1 MRWRAKPHHSRWG
14 FCLGSSTSLLYLYL
28 YACISLQV
36 SPVHPTIDIAS
47 ATVYTETL
55 SRIEM
60 EEKNRLEDKETS
72 RLEAFSDG
80 VFAVAITLLVLNIK
94 PPPDN
99 ILDNKQWWSALLGQ
113 LPALLALVTSFFTIG
128 IMWINHHRLFNLI
141 KRTDTGLM
149 LFNLLL
155 LLVIVFIPY
164 PTALVAQ
171 QYVLNPKM
179 YDAALLYSGTNVF
192 LAICFN
198 LLWRYASYHN
208 RLLGKNADT
217 RAVKAI
223 SRQYLGGPLLY
234 LIAFGLAFV
243 SVPASIIFLLLL
255 ALFFAIPPR
264 PPRQPRS
271 SNASTD
277 LSQD

>member
-1 MRWRAKPHHSRWG
+1 M
-14 FCLGSSTSLLYLYL
+14 
-28 YACISLQV
+28 
-36 SPVHPTIDIAS
+36 
-47 ATVYTETL
+47 
-55 SRIEM
+55 
-60 EEKNRLEDKETS
+60 EDKETS

-94 PPPDN
+94 PLSDR
-99 ILDNKQWWSALLGQ
+99 ALAKGGVDFWQELGRQ
-113 LPALLALVTSFFTIG
+113 LPTLLAFVTSFATIG
-128 IMWINHHRLFNLI
+128 IMWINHHRLFNRI

-164 PTALVAQ
+164 PTELVAQ
-171 QYVLNPKM
+171 QYALNPAM
-179 YDAALLYSGTNVF
+179 HEAALLYSGTNVI

-208 RLLGKNADT
+208 RLLGKDIDT
-217 RAVKAI
+217 RAVVAI

-234 LIAFGLAFV
+234 LIAFGLAFI

-264 PPRQPRS
+264 KPRS
-271 SNASTD
+271 LPSSNDSTR
-277 LSQD
+277 LSQY

>member
-1 MRWRAKPHHSRWG
+1 
-14 FCLGSSTSLLYLYL
+14 
-28 YACISLQV
+28 
-36 SPVHPTIDIAS
+36 
-47 ATVYTETL
+47 
-55 SRIEM
+55 M
-60 EEKNRLEDKETS
+60 EKENYMEDKETN

-94 PPPDN
+94 PPPDTK
-99 ILDNKQWWSALLGQ
+99 LGDMQLWSALLAQ
-113 LPALLALVTSFFTIG
+113 LPTMLAFVTSFATIG
-128 IMWINHHRLFNLI
+128 IMWINHHRLFNHI

-149 LFNLLL
+149 LLNLLL

-171 QYVLNPKM
+171 QYALNPETHA
-179 YDAALLYSGTNVF
+179 AALLYSGTSVI

-198 LLWRYASYHN
+198 ILWRYAAYHN
-208 RLLGKNADT
+208 RLLGKDADT

-243 SVPASIIFLLLL
+243 NVAASIICILLL
-255 ALFFAIPPR
+255 ALFFALPPLK
-264 PPRQPRS
+264 PRS
-271 SNASTD
+271 LPASNDSTG
-277 LSQD
+277 LGQD